1 MFKNLLILLL
11 LGFSASMALAQPSK
25 SATDYY
31 NEGKKL
37 QEDKKYNEALSAFKS
52 AIAKKASYKEAF
64 YEAGWCSNE
73 LEKYTD
79 AVSYLQKAKT
89 LDASNQKI
97 FFELGYAYKH

>member
-1 MFKNLLILLL
+1 MFKNLPILLL
-11 LGFSASMALAQPSK
+11 LGFSSAMALAQPSK

-52 AIAKKASYKEAF
+52 AIAKKASYKEAL

-79 AVSYLQKAKT
+79 AVSFLQKAKRWMLPT
-89 LDASNQKI
+89 KKYFSN
-97 FFELGYAYKH
+97 